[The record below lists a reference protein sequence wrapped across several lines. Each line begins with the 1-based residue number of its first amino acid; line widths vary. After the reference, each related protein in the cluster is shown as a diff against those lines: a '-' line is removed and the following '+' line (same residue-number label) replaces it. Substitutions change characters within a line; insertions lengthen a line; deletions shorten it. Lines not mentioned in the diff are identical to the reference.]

1 LIGKGFFS
9 ADYKS
14 NSVILEGLNA
24 IEMFHDLIEEDML
37 KELPLFNKLYNFFA
51 NQESELE
58 FRFDELIDN

>member
-1 LIGKGFFS
+1 MIGKGFFS

-24 IEMFHDLIEEDML
+24 IEMFHDLTEDDVL
-37 KELPLFNKLYNFFA
+37 KELPLLDKLYNFFV

-58 FRFDELIDN
+58 FKFDELID